1 MQHNPSDVGETGDLF
16 LSVIIPL
23 YNKELSVG
31 RAIASVLAQHYS
43 SFELLV
49 IDDGSTD
56 ESYER
61 AAEFTDPRVRLI
73 RQSNQGVAAA
83 RNQGM
88 SQARGKYL
96 CFLDADDQYLP
107 EFLSQMAC
115 LIRQAPEAA
124 LYSCRFDIVDEH
136 GRMMQLNSGFAP
148 EFAGSVADFF
158 TAYRQNRS
166 LICASSFAIRRE
178 LLLAIGG
185 FPAGIRIGEDIF
197 VWLQAALTGP
207 MMYSAKTAAVVYQ
220 NAENR
225 TVHQQTQELAWHLV
239 YFLRDRY
246 WTQHL
251 PSEKVQQIDRFIR
264 HNVLVAAFGALR
276 FGRCDVA
283 RGYAGLLRQQSML
296 MSLLIQ
302 CGSYLPPGLYRG
314 LRLLRNYLTTNRP
327 RPR

>member
-1 MQHNPSDVGETGDLF
+1 MQLNPTHDDNAADLF

-31 RAIASVLAQHYS
+31 RAIDSVLAQHYRN
-43 SFELLV
+43 FELLV

-56 ESYER
+56 NSYAR
-61 AAEFTDPRVRLI
+61 AAAFADPRISLI

-88 SQARGKYL
+88 LHARGKYL

-107 EFLSQMAC
+107 EFLSQIVG

-124 LYSCRFDIVDEH
+124 LYSCRFDIVDED
-136 GRMMQLNSGFAP
+136 GRMIQLNSSFAA
-148 EFAGSVADFF
+148 EFTGAVPDFF
-158 TAYRQNRS
+158 VAYRQNRS
-166 LICASSFAIRRE
+166 LICASSFAIRRD

-185 FPAGIRIGEDIF
+185 FPCGVRIGEDIF

-207 MMYSAKTAAVVYQ
+207 MMYSAKTAAMVYQ

-225 TVHQQTQELAWHLV
+225 TIHQQTQELAWHLV
-239 YFLRDRY
+239 YFLRDRQ

-251 PSEKVQQIDRFIR
+251 TAEQVQQVDTFIR

-276 FGRCDVA
+276 FGRRDVA
-283 RGYAGLLRQQSML
+283 RGYARLLLSQSIP
-296 MSLLIQ
+296 MSVLIQ
-302 CGSYLPPGLYRG
+302 GASYLPLGFYRA
-314 LRLLRNYLTTNRP
+314 LRLLRNYLTTSRP
-327 RPR
+327 NT

>member
-1 MQHNPSDVGETGDLF
+1 MQVSSTEVCRDNDLF

-31 RAIASVLAQHYS
+31 RAIKSVLAQHFS
-43 SFELLV
+43 NFELLI

-56 ESYER
+56 QSFAR
-61 AAEFTDPRVRLI
+61 AAEFSDPRIRLI

-88 SQARGKYL
+88 LHACSNYL

-107 EFLSQMAC
+107 EFLSQIAG
-115 LIRQAPEAA
+115 LIRRAPSAA
-124 LYSCRFDIVDEH
+124 LYSCRFDVVDER
-136 GRMMQLNSGFAP
+136 GQLMQLSSDFEP
-148 EFAGSVADFF
+148 EFAGVVPDFF
-158 TAYRQNRS
+158 TAYKQNRS

-178 LLLAIGG
+178 LLQAIGG

-207 MMYSAKTAAVVYQ
+207 VFYSAKTAVVVYQ

-225 TVHQQTQELAWHLV
+225 TIHQQTQELAWHLI
-239 YFLRDRY
+239 YFLRDRH
-246 WTQHL
+246 WTHQL
-251 PSEKVQQIDRFIR
+251 TAEQVQQIDRFIR

-276 FGRCDVA
+276 FGRRDVA
-283 RGYAGLLRQQSML
+283 RSYATLLRHH
-296 MSLLIQ
+296 SLLISLMIQ
-302 CGSYLPPGLYRG
+302 CSSYLP
-314 LRLLRNYLTTNRP
+314 LRLFQLLRVLRNYLTSNRP
-327 RPR
+327 YTR